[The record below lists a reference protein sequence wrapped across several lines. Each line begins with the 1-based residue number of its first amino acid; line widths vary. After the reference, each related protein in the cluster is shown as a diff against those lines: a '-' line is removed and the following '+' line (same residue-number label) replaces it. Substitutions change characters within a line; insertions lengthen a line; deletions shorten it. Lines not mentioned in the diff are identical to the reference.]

1 MASEDALA
9 QGQKLFVEAL
19 SHCSEREARTE
30 LGLLFT
36 DLIHATRGDEVQD
49 ALRLAYNDLH
59 RQTVRER
66 EHEVGPNLEQALKAV
81 VG

>member
-19 SHCSEREARTE
+19 TNCTEREARTE
-30 LGLLFT
+30 LGLLFQDLIGVTRGT
-36 DLIHATRGDEVQD
+36 DLEDP
-49 ALRLAYNDLH
+49 LRLAYNDLH
-59 RQTVRER
+59 HQSQRER
-66 EHEVGPNLEQALKAV
+66 EREVGPCIEQALKAV

>member
-19 SHCSEREARTE
+19 SNCTEREARTE
-30 LGLLFT
+30 LGLLFN
-36 DLIHATRGDEVQD
+36 DLISATRGSELE
-49 ALRLAYNDLH
+49 APLRAGYSGLH
-59 RQTVRER
+59 HQMQRER
-66 EHEVGPNLEQALKAV
+66 ERDTGPNLEQALKAV